1 MNKISQNIPNLIKQ
15 PSSCCTYCGKSY
27 KKKTNLEKH
36 TIICELLNDCK
47 KRTNTIINYED
58 DEESPSNQKI
68 YGILLELGNR
78 FNKLEKKMEEIDNW
92 MIKKKKKMN
101 VLEWLNDNKK
111 SEIIFDNLIE
121 KIYIQQED
129 IQFLI
134 EKTFIETI
142 NNLLNKCLHNLMNSP
157 DLIPLSA
164 FIQKKN
170 SIYVYE
176 NQEEGWTELTK
187 EKLIKFLNKVHM
199 KLFRSFCDFKRSN
212 CDKIKNDDTF
222 SVICDKT
229 SVKLMEID
237 FGKDNILSKIK
248 TIIFNTIKSDMK
260 TLIEF

>member
-1 MNKISQNIPNLIKQ
+1 
-15 PSSCCTYCGKSY
+15 
-27 KKKTNLEKH
+27 
-36 TIICELLNDCK
+36 
-47 KRTNTIINYED
+47 
-58 DEESPSNQKI
+58 
-68 YGILLELGNR
+68 
-78 FNKLEKKMEEIDNW
+78 
-92 MIKKKKKMN
+92 
-101 VLEWLNDNKK
+101 
-111 SEIIFDNLIE
+111 
-121 KIYIQQED
+121 
-129 IQFLI
+129 
-134 EKTFIETI
+134 
-142 NNLLNKCLHNLMNSP
+142 MNSP